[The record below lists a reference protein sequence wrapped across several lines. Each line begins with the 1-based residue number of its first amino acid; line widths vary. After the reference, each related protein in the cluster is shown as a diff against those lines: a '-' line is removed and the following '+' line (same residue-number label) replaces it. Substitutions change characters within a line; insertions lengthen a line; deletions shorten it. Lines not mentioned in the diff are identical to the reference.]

1 MLSKFMKF
9 LAQTFQE
16 YIAGITLPRRSPHT
30 ILVRM
35 TKASHINPLKPL
47 VDGHDHLSE
56 VKNRYQQEALK
67 DSKNQEQFPWDE
79 ILISDREADRSA
91 AQKLEEERVMANVI
105 GLTVFICVHFSK
117 GDKKFN
123 EPSLF

>member
-1 MLSKFMKF
+1 MLSKFIKF
-9 LAQTFQE
+9 LAQTVQE
-16 YIAGITLPRRSPHT
+16 YRAGITLPRRSPHT

-67 DSKNQEQFPWDE
+67 DSKNQEQDD

-105 GLTVFICVHFSK
+105 GLTLLICVHFSK

-123 EPSLF
+123 GPSLL